1 MSRPLAERRAELVA
15 RSAEQRAAIIAA
27 AEPLV
32 HKADT
37 ADRLLSYVR
46 RYPVPLA
53 ALGVAAVLFG
63 SRKIFDI
70 ASRVLTVYALFRR

>member
-1 MSRPLAERRAELVA
+1 MSRPLGERREALIA
-15 RSAEQRAAIIAA
+15 RSTEQRAAIIAA
-27 AEPLV
+27 AQPLV

-53 ALGVAAVLFG
+53 ALGVAAVVFG

-70 ASRVLTVYALFRR
+70 ASRALTIYALFRR